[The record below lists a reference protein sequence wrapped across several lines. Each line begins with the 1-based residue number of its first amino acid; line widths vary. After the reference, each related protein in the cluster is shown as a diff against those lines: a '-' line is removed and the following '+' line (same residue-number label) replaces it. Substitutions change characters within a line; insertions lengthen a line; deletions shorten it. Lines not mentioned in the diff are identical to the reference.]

1 MQAQINWETFCAN
14 NQDARG
20 VNHKFEDLCRQLFDE
35 EILPENT
42 REYLHA
48 NPNNPGLETDPV
60 YDKDSNQWIGFQ
72 VKYFDGSVKYDQI
85 AHSADEI
92 LKYYNNKVDV
102 VYLFCNK
109 PLSNSSKIYNETV
122 KKLQSNGIVLKS
134 ITDNA
139 ILDLVRK
146 HQYLSIYYFDCFTPT
161 LGWFAS
167 HTQHMKSELGIRYNS
182 KFNIDTST
190 DMNLSLFLHDCN
202 AASLFNRQKSE
213 LIDRI
218 NSIYSSDE
226 GVRSYLHTI
235 SLAVKLLPDL
245 TPRTLRDAYE
255 WKNNI
260 ERSAAKSIDN
270 LSKERARLLQLKQ
283 PSESIC
289 TENVDIQH
297 VEDASSER
305 FWLDERIQLLDS
317 LIALPR
323 CLEISD
329 EERQLL
335 EGKVLC
341 IHGIAGIGKS
351 QLLAHKTQQLLDSG
365 RSALLLVAGI
375 YFTDSPIRE
384 QIMKNLQLDCSFE
397 DLVDILEVIGKKENC
412 IIPIL
417 VDAINETY
425 NFRLWKSGLPAIIDK
440 VKHTSMV
447 RLVLTYRTEYESDLI
462 PEKIP
467 DLLKIQHRGFK
478 DNSISA
484 IRSFLNEFDIPFS
497 PLECFGDE
505 MSNPLFLSLYCK
517 TYNGEEVSLPRLY
530 ELLIE
535 RANENI
541 FRSLRNELNGKGY
554 NETTD
559 ILTPFI
565 SEISKI
571 MVTSGSRNISREELS
586 TSNLWSFYQITA
598 ASFLREL
605 EKEQILHCSPRGGQH
620 YFFSYDQMNDYFCA
634 QEILKTYK
642 DPQNIRQYLTNTI
655 LNIKNGAANNLGN
668 TGLFVCACAI
678 YAERYREE
686 CIDIIDQITDDY
698 SKELIISDYI
708 KSFLWRRSTSVTAES
723 FMHFLRTHPHNS
735 EDVWQVLIGNSLKT
749 TSPLNANFLHNLLLN
764 LELNQRDLAWTVY
777 INNNLEKNHR
787 IIQLIEMYIHGEK
800 LEFKNE
806 EQIELLLTLFSWL
819 LTSSNRQLR
828 DNASKAMVEILK
840 EHFSLCC
847 VLLQKFENVD
857 DPYVLQ
863 RLYGIIFGACCKKRD
878 AESENFKALA
888 EYVFNT
894 IFNKALVY
902 PDILLRDY
910 ARQII
915 ERFIFENPDQ
925 KDNINTTLIRPP
937 YSSTPIPEI
946 EDQHYL
952 DQRVNRAFSQVISSM
967 RFDGSGLYGDFGR
980 YVFQAVLKNFDVDEY
995 AIFNYAVYYVL
1006 NVLKFSEE
1014 HFRKHD
1020 CQCSGYDRHMTIR
1033 TERLGKKYQWIAMYN
1048 ILARVSD
1055 HCKMKD
1061 YGFSQDVPT
1070 REFNGA
1076 WDLGIRDFDPTLNQY
1091 SMSNLTAPR
1100 FEFLDSFSSAVAD
1113 ENAAVNIDSA
1123 EQLEVWLNTE
1133 GVFHRNLK
1141 NTLILKDAHN
1151 TEWVTLSA
1159 YFGTDR
1165 RNLDVQRLH
1174 VWSWLYAFFVTPTQR
1189 QEFTSRVNSKIS
1201 VVTSQLAFIHEIYNV
1216 FNREYPWAESC
1227 KTYNESAWVDV
1238 SLKTGEKKT
1247 EFRSASTSARSSM
1260 INAFRE
1266 RVHVMFENPD
1276 WDGILTISD
1285 IERLYADSEKQESNC
1300 NQDLNTYEL
1309 EIEKEIGRIL
1319 HASSTLHWDSQYD
1332 ASIDDPI
1339 SCDIPCYLLI
1349 EKFHLRQ
1356 LENDGFYFDDTGN
1369 LAAFDLRY
1377 TQKYNCVVI
1386 RKDLLDKFLHDR
1398 NMELIWIADSEKEIH
1413 SLDNSISKWSEWE
1426 TVFTY
1431 AGDQINGSFY
1441 KRGTCG
1447 VQ

>member
-20 VNHKFEDLCRQLFDE
+20 VNHKFEDLCRQLFVE
-35 EILPENT
+35 EILHGNT

-60 YDKDSNQWIGFQ
+60 YDKDSDQWIGFQ
-72 VKYFDGSVKYDQI
+72 VKYFDASVKYDQI

-92 LKYYNNKVDV
+92 LKYYSDKVDV

-109 PLSNSSKIYNETV
+109 PLANSSKIYNETV
-122 KKLQSNGIVLKS
+122 KKLQSNGIILKS

-146 HQYLSIYYFDCFTPT
+146 HQYLSVYYFDCFTLT

-202 AASLFNRQKSE
+202 AASLFNRRKSE

-226 GVRSYLHTI
+226 GVRTYLHTI
-235 SLAVKLLPDL
+235 SLAVKSLPDL

-297 VEDASSER
+297 VEDASSKR
-305 FWLDERIQLLDS
+305 FWLDEQIQLLDS

-462 PEKIP
+462 PENIP

-541 FRSLRNELNGKGY
+541 FRSLRNELNSKGY

-559 ILTPFI
+559 ILTPYI

-571 MVTSGSRNISREELS
+571 MVTSGSRNI
-586 TSNLWSFYQITA
+586 
-598 ASFLREL
+598 
-605 EKEQILHCSPRGGQH
+605 
-620 YFFSYDQMNDYFCA
+620 
-634 QEILKTYK
+634 
-642 DPQNIRQYLTNTI
+642 
-655 LNIKNGAANNLGN
+655 
-668 TGLFVCACAI
+668 
-678 YAERYREE
+678 
-686 CIDIIDQITDDY
+686 
-698 SKELIISDYI
+698 
-708 KSFLWRRSTSVTAES
+708 
-723 FMHFLRTHPHNS
+723 
-735 EDVWQVLIGNSLKT
+735 
-749 TSPLNANFLHNLLLN
+749 
-764 LELNQRDLAWTVY
+764 
-777 INNNLEKNHR
+777 
-787 IIQLIEMYIHGEK
+787 
-800 LEFKNE
+800 
-806 EQIELLLTLFSWL
+806 
-819 LTSSNRQLR
+819 
-828 DNASKAMVEILK
+828 
-840 EHFSLCC
+840 
-847 VLLQKFENVD
+847 
-857 DPYVLQ
+857 
-863 RLYGIIFGACCKKRD
+863 
-878 AESENFKALA
+878 
-888 EYVFNT
+888 
-894 IFNKALVY
+894 
-902 PDILLRDY
+902 
-910 ARQII
+910 
-915 ERFIFENPDQ
+915 
-925 KDNINTTLIRPP
+925 
-937 YSSTPIPEI
+937 
-946 EDQHYL
+946 
-952 DQRVNRAFSQVISSM
+952 
-967 RFDGSGLYGDFGR
+967 
-980 YVFQAVLKNFDVDEY
+980 
-995 AIFNYAVYYVL
+995 
-1006 NVLKFSEE
+1006 
-1014 HFRKHD
+1014 
-1020 CQCSGYDRHMTIR
+1020 
-1033 TERLGKKYQWIAMYN
+1033 
-1048 ILARVSD
+1048 
-1055 HCKMKD
+1055 
-1061 YGFSQDVPT
+1061 
-1070 REFNGA
+1070 
-1076 WDLGIRDFDPTLNQY
+1076 
-1091 SMSNLTAPR
+1091 
-1100 FEFLDSFSSAVAD
+1100 
-1113 ENAAVNIDSA
+1113 
-1123 EQLEVWLNTE
+1123 
-1133 GVFHRNLK
+1133 
-1141 NTLILKDAHN
+1141 
-1151 TEWVTLSA
+1151 
-1159 YFGTDR
+1159 
-1165 RNLDVQRLH
+1165 
-1174 VWSWLYAFFVTPTQR
+1174 
-1189 QEFTSRVNSKIS
+1189 
-1201 VVTSQLAFIHEIYNV
+1201 
-1216 FNREYPWAESC
+1216 
-1227 KTYNESAWVDV
+1227 
-1238 SLKTGEKKT
+1238 
-1247 EFRSASTSARSSM
+1247 
-1260 INAFRE
+1260 
-1266 RVHVMFENPD
+1266 
-1276 WDGILTISD
+1276 
-1285 IERLYADSEKQESNC
+1285 
-1300 NQDLNTYEL
+1300 
-1309 EIEKEIGRIL
+1309 
-1319 HASSTLHWDSQYD
+1319 
-1332 ASIDDPI
+1332 
-1339 SCDIPCYLLI
+1339 
-1349 EKFHLRQ
+1349 
-1356 LENDGFYFDDTGN
+1356 
-1369 LAAFDLRY
+1369 
-1377 TQKYNCVVI
+1377 
-1386 RKDLLDKFLHDR
+1386 
-1398 NMELIWIADSEKEIH
+1398 
-1413 SLDNSISKWSEWE
+1413 
-1426 TVFTY
+1426 
-1431 AGDQINGSFY
+1431 
-1441 KRGTCG
+1441 
-1447 VQ
+1447 